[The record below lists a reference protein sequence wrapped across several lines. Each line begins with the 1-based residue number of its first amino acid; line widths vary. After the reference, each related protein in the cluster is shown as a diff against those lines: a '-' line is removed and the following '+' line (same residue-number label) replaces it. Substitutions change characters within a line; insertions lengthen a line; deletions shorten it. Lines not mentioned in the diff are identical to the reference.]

1 MRALAPSDRGRRA
14 VAALVATLALLVA
27 ACGSDDGAD
36 DEAPPA
42 TVADRSEQVAVEEA
56 EVSPFEV
63 REAAAAGPG
72 TPLGAG
78 LEVPEGSV
86 VLGASFPDLEGGG
99 FRALLLV
106 PGDPVDVFN
115 DLRDQGATMG
125 LEGGAGCL
133 SAGDRLGCSA
143 RLVDPADGET
153 LTLSLTRRVTD
164 LGSMSGLGLRYRPP
178 GTLEGVTPDPQAS
191 GPTTPVPP
199 LDLPPPPLP
208 EIDPADVGLLVR
220 PPASTAVALE
230 PGSELVGPAGACACD
245 GDGWSFV
252 VEVTGVIR
260 DVVAAYGRQLSELGS
275 VPDISDRRVGD
286 ATVLALRVG
295 DGERRAE
302 IIGVEPDQGEDVV
315 IVTVAGG

>member
-1 MRALAPSDRGRRA
+1 MEVD
-14 VAALVATLALLVA
+14 
-27 ACGSDDGAD
+27 
-36 DEAPPA
+36 
-42 TVADRSEQVAVEEA
+42 EA
-56 EVSPFEV
+56 EVSPF
-63 REAAAAGPG
+63 AALADASAGPG

-86 VLGASFPDLEGGG
+86 VLGTSFPDLEGGG

-106 PGDPVDVFN
+106 PGDPVAVFN
-115 DLRDQGATMG
+115 DLRDQAATMG
-125 LEGGAGCL
+125 LEGAAGCL
-133 SAGDRLGCSA
+133 AAGDRLGCSA
-143 RLVDPADGET
+143 HLVDPADGET

-178 GTLEGVTPDPQAS
+178 GTVEDATPGSQQG

-199 LDLPPPPLP
+199 LELPPPPLP

-220 PPASTAVALE
+220 PPASAAVALE
-230 PGSELVGPAGACACD
+230 PGSELVGPAGPCACD

-275 VPDISDRRVGD
+275 VPDIADRRVGD
-286 ATVLALRVG
+286 VTVLALRVG
-295 DGERRAE
+295 DGANRAE
-302 IIGVEPDQGEDVV
+302 VIGIEDDGGDDYV